1 MRRAAFLLPALLA
14 GCNGIQ
20 AMTGGQ
26 GRDSQSFNT
35 LFTVFNLVA
44 ALFFLLVVAGL
55 AAAILRRRGSRQ
67 DGHSD
72 EAVTAPRDGAL
83 SKLLIVWILLVAVG
97 LAALT
102 LLSWLGDRRAA
113 AAALHPEVEIIVT
126 GRQWW
131 WQVDYGGAQPNEGF
145 TTANELHLPVGV
157 PTRIK
162 LRSNDV
168 IHSFWIPNLAGKQDL
183 VPGRENEIVIT
194 PTATGRYRGQC
205 AEYCGLQHAHMALDV
220 VVDTRENFER
230 WRQAQLQP
238 ARAPDNPL
246 RLAGYNYVT
255 TRECATCHNIGG
267 TPASGRVGPDLTHVA
282 SRRTIGAGTY
292 PMTRGHLYGWVADPQ
307 SAKPGNQM
315 PVVGLS
321 PAELHAVVAYLE
333 SLR

>member
-1 MRRAAFLLPALLA
+1 MRRLALLLPAVLA

-26 GRDSQSFNT
+26 GRDSQSFNQ
-35 LFTVFNLVA
+35 LFTLFNLVA
-44 ALFFLLVVAGL
+44 ALFFLLVLAFL
-55 AAAILRRRGSRQ
+55 AAAILRRRGSRA
-67 DGHSD
+67 DGIAD
-72 EAVTAPRDGAL
+72 EEAMAPRDGAL
-83 SKLLIVWILLVAVG
+83 NRLLIGWTVLVAIG

-102 LLSWLGDRRAA
+102 IFSWLGDRRAA
-113 AAALHPEVEIIVT
+113 AAAADPQVEIIVT

-131 WQVDYGGAQPNEGF
+131 WQADYGAVVPSQGF

-168 IHSFWIPNLAGKQDL
+168 IHSFWIANLAGKQDV
-183 VPGRENEIVIT
+183 VPGRENEIVVT

-220 VVDTRENFER
+220 IVESRAEFER

-238 ARAPDNPL
+238 ARPPDNPL
-246 RLAGYNYVT
+246 RQAGYDYVT

-282 SRRTIGAGTY
+282 SRLTIGAGTY

-315 PVVGLS
+315 PVVGLD
-321 PAELHAVVAYLE
+321 PNQLHAVVAYLE